1 MYKSVIKNYD
11 HIHLL
16 FLENINVSNIEQ
28 NESFNELSFHST
40 YNKNIC
46 EVLKC
51 NSKDSTD
58 VTFEIINLVITF
70 KCCSKHL
77 AI

>member
-1 MYKSVIKNYD
+1 MYKSVIKNLRS
-11 HIHLL
+11 HLSL
-16 FLENINVSNIEQ
+16 FKENINVSNIEQ
-28 NESFNELSFHST
+28 NKSFNELSFHST

-51 NSKDSTD
+51 NSKDNTD